1 MFVDGVKLTALDGI
15 EKDLGSLLDALKE
28 AIIFSASRCG
38 LLIRV
43 MAENLLAVGTL
54 NLFFGGFIAVL

>member
-1 MFVDGVKLTALDGI
+1 LTALDGI